1 MFEVGQYI
9 KFKMQDKLVIGEI
22 MYITENSDTGN
33 INFTV
38 ETDNDFIIAVDPKD
52 IKKVIFSKNQYTLIK
67 NKLKHINYYLYT
79 SDEEKVFGVSIAN
92 DNYYIYNLASD
103 RYWNHEVTE
112 KVMNKKQY
120 NNFKHNNNLYEL
132 SEIKDQ
138 SDIFDFL

>member
-1 MFEVGQYI
+1 MFEVGQYV
-9 KFKMQDKLVIGEI
+9 KFKMQNKFVLGEI
-22 MYITENSDTGN
+22 VYITDNSDTGN
-33 INFTV
+33 INYSI

-79 SDEEKVFGVSIAN
+79 SDEEKVFGVSTTD
-92 DNYYIYNLASD
+92 DNYYVYNLSSD

>member
-1 MFEVGQYI
+1 MYEVGQYV
-9 KFKMQDKLVIGEI
+9 KFKMQNKLVLGEI
-22 MYITENSDTGN
+22 VYITDNSDTGN
-33 INFTV
+33 INYSV

-52 IKKVIFSKNQYTLIK
+52 IKKIVFYKEQYKLIK
-67 NKLKHINYYLYT
+67 NKLKHIDYHLYT
-79 SDEEKVFGVSIAN
+79 SDEEKVFSVSIAN